1 MDQLALK
8 KLVNKLIDEK
18 LKLVCEECRKKT
30 TQKKLGYHN
39 YNISIQPTPIN
50 FDFSIGNENKENCLL
65 SNRNANNANRVKASK
80 SQALDLGQQIFNADI
95 SVIRPISQFSSPTV
109 KASRKKSMPFLKKET
124 QTTYEK
130 VLKSKK

>member
-39 YNISIQPTPIN
+39 FNISIQPTPIN
-50 FDFSIGNENKENCLL
+50 FDFSIDHENKENCVS
-65 SNRNANNANRVKASK
+65 SNRNAANRVKASK
-80 SQALDLGQQIFNADI
+80 SQALDLGQQIFNAD
-95 SVIRPISQFSSPTV
+95 IRPISQFSSPTV

>member
-39 YNISIQPTPIN
+39 FNISIQPTPIN
-50 FDFSIGNENKENCLL
+50 FDFSIDNENKENCLS
-65 SNRNANNANRVKASK
+65 SNRNANRVKASK